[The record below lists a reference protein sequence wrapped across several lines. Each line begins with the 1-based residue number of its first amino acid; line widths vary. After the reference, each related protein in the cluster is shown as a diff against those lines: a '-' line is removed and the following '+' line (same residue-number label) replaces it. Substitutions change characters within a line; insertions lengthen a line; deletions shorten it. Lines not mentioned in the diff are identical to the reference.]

1 MRSDRRVG
9 FGAGR
14 NARQRIAPNGKITRA
29 APDGASATEG
39 GGESGIRTHGR
50 VSPTHAFQA
59 CSFNHSDISPFRI
72 NSLRAVADQIT
83 RNGLDVL
90 AFYDHVWIQW
100 LRDVEEQLV
109 AEIV

>member
-1 MRSDRRVG
+1 
-9 FGAGR
+9 
-14 NARQRIAPNGKITRA
+14 
-29 APDGASATEG
+29 
-39 GGESGIRTHGR
+39 
-50 VSPTHAFQA
+50 
-59 CSFNHSDISPFRI
+59 
-72 NSLRAVADQIT
+72 LRAVADQIT

>member
-1 MRSDRRVG
+1 MTRSRLSSCLRNGNRNLQHAIADRQS
-9 FGAGR
+9 
-14 NARQRIAPNGKITRA
+14 N
-29 APDGASATEG
+29 
-39 GGESGIRTHGR
+39 
-50 VSPTHAFQA
+50 FQA